1 MELEKRFYTFSA
13 TAEKRDDGTGHLSGH
28 PIVYNSP
35 TDIGGMFREVIMPG
49 ALDGA
54 DLKDV
59 PLLVNHNDRMIPV
72 ARSRRNNGNSTMIL
86 IPDTN
91 GLRFDASLDIVR
103 NATAAELYSAVERH
117 DIDGMSF
124 AFHVSR
130 ENERWEGLE
139 TDYPTRYINKFDF
152 IREISAV
159 TFPAYNET
167 DINARSKDALDS
179 ARAALESERRQNAS
193 NAVDTADIAKLK
205 EQFNFTYKFN
215 GGKKK

>member
-1 MELEKRFYTFSA
+1 MEFEKRFYTFSP
-13 TAEKRDDGTGHLSGH
+13 TVEKREDGMGRLSGY
-28 PIVYNSP
+28 PIVFNSP
-35 TDIGGMFREVIMPG
+35 ADIGGMFREIIMPG

-86 IPDTN
+86 MADEK
-91 GLRFDASLDIVR
+91 GLRFEATLDIAR
-103 NATAAELYSAVERH
+103 NATAAELYSAVERG

-124 AFHVSR
+124 AFRVKK

-139 TDYPTRYINKFDF
+139 TDYPTRFINRFTS
-152 IREISAV
+152 IHEISAV
-159 TFPAYNET
+159 TYPAYDAS

-179 ARAALESERRQNAS
+179 ARAALDSERQQKAS
-193 NAVDTADIAKLK
+193 GAVDTADINMARLRAKIK
-205 EQFNFTYKFN
+205 IM
-215 GGKKK
+215 

>member
-1 MELEKRFYTFSA
+1 MEFERRYYTFTTS
-13 TAEKRDDGTGHLSGH
+13 AEKRDDGTGHLSGH

-86 IPDTN
+86 LPDTN
-91 GLRFDASLDIVR
+91 GMSFDADLDIKR
-103 NATAAELYSAVERH
+103 NATAAELFSAVDRG

-124 AFHVSR
+124 AFLVGK
-130 ENERWEGLE
+130 ERWEGLE
-139 TDYPTRYINKFDF
+139 TDYPTRFIDKFSV

-159 TFPAYNET
+159 TFPAYNST
-167 DINARSKDALDS
+167 DINARSKNALDN
-179 ARAALESERRQNAS
+179 ARAALESERQRKAS
-193 NAVDTADIAKLK
+193 SAVDTADINLARLRAKIK
-205 EQFNFTYKFN
+205 TM
-215 GGKKK
+215 

>member
-1 MELEKRFYTFSA
+1 MEFEKRFYTFEAS
-13 TAEKRDDGTGHLSGH
+13 AEKRDDGTGKLTGH

-59 PLLVNHNDRMIPV
+59 PLLVNHNSQMIPV

-86 IPDTN
+86 IPDET
-91 GLRFDASLDIVR
+91 GMGFEASLDIER

-124 AFHVSR
+124 AFR
-130 ENERWEGLE
+130 IAKDRWEDLDS
-139 TDYPTRYINKFDF
+139 DYPTRF
-152 IREISAV
+152 IDQFSIVQEISAV
-159 TFPAYNET
+159 TFPAYQTT
-167 DINARSKDALDS
+167 DINARSKDALES
-179 ARAALESERRQNAS
+179 ARAALESERRQRAS
-193 NAVDTADIAKLK
+193 NAVDTADIEKLK
-205 EQFNFTYKFN
+205 AQFEFNYKF
-215 GGKKK
+215 

>member
-1 MELEKRFYTFSA
+1 MKEMEKRFYTFNPS
-13 TAEKRDDGTGHLSGH
+13 AEKRDDGTGRLTGH

-35 TDIGGMFREVIMPG
+35 TDIGGMFREVVMPG

-86 IPDTN
+86 IPDGN
-91 GLRFDASLDIVR
+91 GLGFDASLDIAR
-103 NATAAELYSAVERH
+103 NATASELYSAVERG

-124 AFHVSR
+124 AFVVDD
-130 ENERWEGLE
+130 ERWEDLE
-139 TDYPTRYINKFDF
+139 SEYPTRYINRFSM

-159 TFPAYNET
+159 TFPAYNTT
-167 DINARSKDALDS
+167 DINARSKDALES
-179 ARAALESERRQNAS
+179 ARAALDSERRQKAS
-193 NAVDTADIAKLK
+193 SAVDTADIELARLRVKIKTL
-205 EQFNFTYKFN
+205 
-215 GGKKK
+215 

>member
-1 MELEKRFYTFSA
+1 MEFERRYYTFTTS
-13 TAEKRDDGTGHLSGH
+13 AEKRDDGTGHLSGH

-86 IPDTN
+86 LPDTN
-91 GLRFDASLDIVR
+91 GMSFDADLDIKR
-103 NATAAELYSAVERH
+103 NATAAELFSAVDRG

-124 AFHVSR
+124 AFLVGK
-130 ENERWEGLE
+130 ERWEGLE
-139 TDYPTRYINKFDF
+139 TDYPTRFIDKFSV

-159 TFPAYNET
+159 TFPAYNAT
-167 DINARSKDALDS
+167 DINARSKNALDN
-179 ARAALESERRQNAS
+179 ARAALESERQRKAS
-193 NAVDTADIAKLK
+193 SAVDTADINLARLRAKIK
-205 EQFNFTYKFN
+205 TM
-215 GGKKK
+215 